1 MNNQNSKN
9 PCIPREL
16 QLEAAMFRLG
26 KVDDE
31 IHAGYEILRKYHKT
45 VTVFGSARVQPD
57 NEYYQKAM
65 QLGARLAQNGYTVIT
80 GGGGGIMEAANR
92 GAIEAG
98 GQSIGFN
105 IKLPHEQSLNPYTT
119 DSFAFTHFA
128 PRKIVMTLMADAYV
142 CFPGGFG
149 TMDEISE
156 IITLVQ
162 TRKMTRVPII
172 LFDQKFWEKW
182 DIFVRENMLHNRL
195 ISDGDE
201 NVYTITENL
210 DEIINVI
217 KNSKICCDN

>member
-1 MNNQNSKN
+1 MTPKSA
-9 PCIPREL
+9 CIPREL

-31 IHAGYEILRKYHKT
+31 IHAGYEILCKYHKT
-45 VTVFGSARVQPD
+45 VTIFGSARVKPD
-57 NEYYQKAM
+57 SEYYQKAV
-65 QLGARLAQNGYTVIT
+65 QLGAMLAKNGYTIIT

-98 GQSIGFN
+98 GQSVGFN
-105 IKLPHEQSLNPYTT
+105 IRLPHEQSLNPYTT

-149 TMDEISE
+149 TMDEIAE

-162 TRKMTRVPII
+162 TKKMTQVPVI
-172 LFDQKFWEKW
+172 LFDKKFWGKW
-182 DIFVRENMLHNRL
+182 DIFVRENMLSSNQL
-195 ISDGDE
+195 ISEGDE
-201 NVYTITENL
+201 NVYTITEDL
-210 DEIINVI
+210 DEIVNVI